1 MTENFDILNTSFQ
14 EDQQQE
20 QEQVQSDVVQVVEE
34 EDKKKETGKEEN
46 SFEPVVDK
54 RVDLSDEEPLV
65 NLE

>member
-1 MTENFDILNTSFQ
+1 MTENFDILNKSFQ

-20 QEQVQSDVVQVVEE
+20 QEQSDVVQVVEE
-34 EDKKKETGKEEN
+34 EDKKRETGKKEN